1 MASKRMQLL
10 IPEAMDNRLRWAADR
25 DGVPREAWV
34 RQAIEERLERE
45 VASVP
50 EDPLAEL
57 SGLNGPTSD
66 ICTMI
71 SEIGAGRVPSGD
83 RG

>member
-10 IPEAMDNRLRWAADR
+10 IPEAMETRLRRAAERDR
-25 DGVPREAWV
+25 VPRGAWV
-34 RQAIEERLERE
+34 RQAIEERLER
-45 VASVP
+45 VVGPTP

-57 SGLNGPTSD
+57 RKLNGPTSD

-71 SEIGAGRVPSGD
+71 DEIEVGRS
-83 RG
+83 

>member
-10 IPEAMDNRLRWAADR
+10 IPEAMDNRLRRAAEG

-57 SGLNGPTSD
+57 RRLNGPTSD

-71 SEIGAGRVPSGD
+71 SEIGAGRS
-83 RG
+83 